1 MAKIAFLGLG
11 VIGHPMAERLLDS
24 GHELTVWNRTT
35 AKMQALVDRGARPAS
50 TPCDA
55 AVSAEIVV
63 TVLTDG
69 PAVLDILQ
77 RPDGLL
83 AGMKPGT
90 VLCDLSTIDVASS
103 RQIAEICQ
111 AHSVGFVRAPV
122 LGNKHAARV
131 GKLLVFAGG
140 RADAVARTELVLAA
154 VGEKIWR
161 WDRVEPATAIKL
173 ALNLLLAGMMEIFS
187 ESLVLA
193 VGAGVDP
200 RTMLDVISVSALAAP
215 MYQSKGRAILDGIP
229 SPNFTLQNMHKDLRL
244 IVASA
249 RQMGSPLPVGA
260 AVEAAFDEAERAWGE
275 FDYSAISQ
283 WLEAQAKVNVS
294 GTGSAPER
302 PRTGEISS

>member
-11 VIGHPMAERLLDS
+11 VIGRPMAERLLDS
-24 GHELTVWNRTT
+24 GHELTVWNRTP
-35 AKMQALVDRGARPAS
+35 AKMQPLVDRGARPAS
-50 TPCDA
+50 TPSEA
-55 AVSAEIVV
+55 SKSAEIVV

-69 PAVLDILQ
+69 PAVMEVLQ
-77 RPDGLL
+77 RPEGLL

-90 VLCDLSTIDVASS
+90 VLCDVSTIDVASA

-111 AHSVGFVRAPV
+111 AHSLGFVRAPV
-122 LGNKHAARV
+122 LGNKHAARA
-131 GKLLVFAGG
+131 GKLLIFAGG
-140 RADAVARTELVLAA
+140 SADAVVRTEPVLADL
-154 VGEKIWR
+154 GEKIWR
-161 WDRVEPATAIKL
+161 WDRAEPATAIKL

-193 VGAGVDP
+193 AGAGVDP

-244 IVASA
+244 VIASA
-249 RQMGSPLPVGA
+249 RQMGSPLPVGS
-260 AVEAAFDEAERAWGE
+260 AVEASFAEAENAWGD

-283 WLEAQAKVNVS
+283 WLESQTNVNVS
-294 GTGSAPER
+294 GTGSGPER